1 MHEDVTKKKKE
12 WTQKVINAVVRASV
26 YASENKKEVAL
37 MLSKDGKGYLPMP
50 GPVIERAMTLYDQK
64 SYAEP
69 KAIEHPDWHNG
80 RINFNPWPYPSA
92 TRLIIEEMNKAMV
105 SGDKTFLAKINP
117 DFVVDD
123 LVSYEFVKNALNKY
137 PDWKKDPSV
146 DPANPFERKE
156 VLEL

>member
-1 MHEDVTKKKKE
+1 
-12 WTQKVINAVVRASV
+12 
-26 YASENKKEVAL
+26 
-37 MLSKDGKGYLPMP
+37 
-50 GPVIERAMTLYDQK
+50 
-64 SYAEP
+64 
-69 KAIEHPDWHNG
+69 
-80 RINFNPWPYPSA
+80 
-92 TRLIIEEMNKAMV
+92 MNKAMV